1 METTKLFNVCLLD
14 SNGNPSKIYI
24 FSNGKKID
32 TNILFSET
40 QINDFKLHNPE
51 FIYVDQYIY
60 KDDSIKII
68 KKKILKILEKN
79 IDAIT
84 FEQLYLFS
92 QTSLHYN
99 VYNLFKKLCNSK
111 NIIDNN
117 KFQQF
122 LLNINI
128 KNNNKNNITID
139 DFIDLELPDKLDV
152 FYPLGKD
159 FSSYFDFLFS
169 GNPFN
174 VIDTTNPS
182 FINENTNNTI
192 ITTDNNL
199 LFEYNLNSNLIYLS
213 LIDDIF
219 TYCNT
224 NKLNEEYFVKTY
236 FDYLRNEQIFNSIQ
250 LNNNIDN
257 LLKKQKKNTNYD
269 KYNKQIDLFYDIYYN
284 NKKPIDYIENGVNNI
299 SLYLLMNN
307 NTTLP
312 LDSIFKILHTSKN
325 IPLIKFNP
333 GKRKENMYRIFSDK
347 ITKTGTKVPFLNKNT
362 INILSKTIGKGEVQ
376 ISFYNIIKILDENFI
391 VIIDLLENCNF
402 KINIKSEHSFDVNII
417 DNIITNTINP
427 IIQSINAFIEAF
439 GYNINHFK
447 SIYSNEIKVINIDIF
462 KSISHVK
469 KFNFSKYSN
478 FFSSIFDIIDIDNP
492 NNIRLNYTRVSNY
505 KKMNG
510 IYKFIH
516 NHYNGEN
523 HSEVILKLVNNLN
536 ITEEEA
542 RNNVNSFRSEV
553 SMINGRYSINI
564 NKIIENPGFNS
575 EINIITFE
583 DKISFNIQ
591 QIDSFNY
598 IEQLNVYIDSI
609 FRILQYYDSISIPEK
624 KLKDLLNK
632 KVEHDKIQNELP
644 IIIAPIIP
652 TDDPT
657 DDDIEKAKPIK
668 INIIQ
673 DEILGNIKD
682 DIYDRVDD
690 EDDDDDDDDDDGIFF
705 DDDDDMDDDT
715 EFQGGSKKTE
725 ENLIDMPL
733 KKPNMFY
740 DKMVSREPKLFL
752 TKKSGNFNAYSRLCQ
767 HNSGK
772 QPVILTDEEKN
783 YIDEKFPGSYNRSI
797 KYGTDPDKKYNYICP
812 RYWCLLTNSS
822 ITKEDIE
829 NGKCGNPG
837 KIIPDGAKKVP
848 KGHYIIEF
856 RKDDTELY
864 PGFLSKKSHPEN
876 KCIPCC
882 FKNWDSHEQKRRRQE
897 CTGID
902 EGADN
907 KRKAN
912 KPQYDDTYI
921 ISFDSYPIAQHRFG
935 FLDPSVE
942 NFLNEDYSE
951 KVNKVNSHQ
960 ILPDKWVLLRY
971 GTELHET
978 QSFVGVLS
986 EIHKLIISQKA
997 NKKDEEA
1004 IKNTDSISEFKEK
1017 IIKSL
1022 SIDLFIRLQNGSLIN
1037 TFKPKEISDVDINP
1051 YVNCNFYEKLEKGNE
1066 EHTDFFK
1073 QVILSYENF
1082 KKYLRDDNVI
1092 IDHTFLWDFS
1102 YLSDSKL
1109 FETGI
1114 NIILLEKTNND
1125 MTDNFELICPTNAY
1139 SSILFD
1145 QKKPAVI
1152 ILKRDNYYELI
1163 INYKL
1168 PSDKKKEGALFA
1180 AALYMNEEEN
1190 KQYKDTIFKTI
1201 GNLINNKCKPIKHS
1215 TIKNFKQNKSAY
1227 DIYDILIHY
1236 NYEINK
1242 QVLNY
1247 QGKCIGFVVNKDLDN
1262 DVYIPTSPSKLFK
1275 NIEIK
1280 FVDDIE
1286 IYNDY
1291 KYTIDSLIKISNDTK
1306 KDILCLPNTKVL
1318 EDNLIVG
1325 ILTETNQFI
1334 QINSPTEDIHNDDL
1348 DVLDSTNYVKVDKA
1362 IFNNDPEEE
1371 KRLKIY
1377 NNIKLESLF
1386 FNSFRNTIK
1395 ILLNH
1400 RTAKD
1405 IRKKITVIINNESI
1419 LHKQKLKTISNIL
1432 KNITSTQILFVDNY
1446 DSKVLDKIH
1455 SITNCYTN
1463 GNKKTY
1469 CLFDKTNGSIKLL
1482 IPKKHLISDM
1492 DNEEI
1497 YYNRISDELLRY
1509 ESMKNFILDPESIV
1523 SLGNIDYDINKNEFI
1538 AIHSNLQTGDYFEE
1552 NDILNENEY
1561 SEYLN
1566 YEFANPQNI
1575 SSEIT
1580 NVPLI
1585 EEDEIKLLKNKD
1597 LFPSPLIN
1605 MDCIKK
1611 GITITEDILK
1621 KDDIWRKYFINTKE
1635 YYFRGTPYCSF
1646 TVLRLLIYFSINY
1659 KYSINKVKQ
1668 ILLDKYAIYFND
1680 DKYEKI
1686 KENILHIL
1694 TEQGKGNYVERIKTK
1709 AITIETM
1716 IFDEEYYLTDL
1727 DILAIV
1733 CSDKIG
1739 LNVIIYSDDNFNTM
1753 NPNINW
1759 LLIENKG
1766 KYDENKI
1773 KEKKYWF
1780 IRTPNFKHKN
1790 PNFKDKL
1797 PPVYSLINKRIPLQ
1811 DVSYIMNG
1819 DYEEQKKN
1827 NILNFDK
1834 FVEDYIITGPL

>member
-24 FSNGKKID
+24 FSNGKKIEP
-32 TNILFSET
+32 NILFSET

-68 KKKILKILEKN
+68 KKKILKILGKN
-79 IDAIT
+79 IDTIT

-92 QTSLHYN
+92 QTSLDYN

-111 NIIDNN
+111 NTIDNI

-122 LLNINI
+122 LLNIN
-128 KNNNKNNITID
+128 KKDNNKNNITID

-174 VIDTTNPS
+174 VIDTNNSS

-192 ITTDNNL
+192 VTADNNL
-199 LFEYNLNSNLIYLS
+199 LFEYNLNSNVIYLS

-224 NKLNEEYFVKTY
+224 NKLNEEYFIKVY
-236 FDYLRNEQIFNSIQ
+236 FDYLRNEQIFNSTQ
-250 LNNNIDN
+250 LDNNIDN
-257 LLKKQKKNTNYD
+257 LLKKEKNKSSYD

-284 NKKPIDYIENGVNNI
+284 NKTPINYLSNGVNNI
-299 SLYLLMNN
+299 EFYLFMNN
-307 NTTLP
+307 NTSLP
-312 LDSIFKILHTSKN
+312 LESIFKILHTSKN

-347 ITKTGTKVPFLNKNT
+347 ITKTGKKVPFLNKNT
-362 INILSKTIGKGEVQ
+362 INILSKTIGKGETQ
-376 ISFYNIIKILDENFI
+376 ISFYNIIKILDEKFI
-391 VIIDLLENCNF
+391 VVIDLLENSNF
-402 KINIKSEHSFDVNII
+402 KINIKSEHSFDVNTI
-417 DNIITNTINP
+417 DNIVTKSINP
-427 IIQSINAFIEAF
+427 IIQNINAFIESF
-439 GYNINHFK
+439 GYNINYFK
-447 SIYSNEIKVINIDIF
+447 SIYFNEIKVINIDIF
-462 KSISHVK
+462 KSISLVK

-478 FFSSIFDIIDIDNP
+478 FISSIFDIIDNDNP

-523 HSEVILKLVNNLN
+523 HSEVIEKLVNNLN

-542 RNNVNSFRSEV
+542 RDNINAFRSEV
-553 SMINGRYSINI
+553 NMINGRYSINI

-575 EINIITFE
+575 EINVITFE

-591 QIDSFNY
+591 QIDSFHY

-609 FRILQYYDSISIPEK
+609 FRILQYYDSINIPDK
-624 KLKDLLNK
+624 KMKEILSK
-632 KVEHDKIQNELP
+632 KVEQDKIQNELP
-644 IIIAPIIP
+644 MIIAPIVPITEP
-652 TDDPT
+652 TEEGYQ
-657 DDDIEKAKPIK
+657 EKIKPIK
-668 INIIQ
+668 INTIQ
-673 DEILGNIKD
+673 DEILGNTKD
-682 DIYDRVDD
+682 NIYDNVVDS
-690 EDDDDDDDDDDGIFF
+690 DDDDDDDGIFF
-705 DDDDDMDDDT
+705 DDDEDMDDDT

-725 ENLIDMPL
+725 DNLIDMPL

-740 DKMVSREPKLFL
+740 DRLVSREPKLFL
-752 TKKSGNFNAYSRLCQ
+752 TKKTGNFNAYSRLCQ

-783 YIDEKFPGSYNRSI
+783 YIDENFPGSYNKSI

-822 ITKEDIE
+822 ITQEDVE
-829 NGKCGNPG
+829 NGKCG

-848 KGHYIIEF
+848 KGHYVIEF
-856 RKDDTELY
+856 RKDSRELY

-882 FKNWDSHEQKRRRQE
+882 FKSWDSNEQKLRRQE
-897 CTGID
+897 CTGVD

-907 KRKAN
+907 KRKVN
-912 KPQYDDTYI
+912 KPQYDDGYI

-935 FLDPSVE
+935 FLDPSIE
-942 NFLNEDYSE
+942 KFLNEDYTE

-960 ILPDKWVLLRY
+960 IIPNKWVLLRY
-971 GTELHET
+971 GTELHKT

-986 EIHKLIISQKA
+986 EIHKLILSQ
-997 NKKDEEA
+997 NKDEIELTTTEPLLGNE
-1004 IKNTDSISEFKEK
+1004 KTDSIPEFKKK
-1017 IIKSL
+1017 IINSL
-1022 SIDLFIRLQNGSLIN
+1022 TIDIFVRLQNGSLIN
-1037 TFKPKEISDVDINP
+1037 MFKNKEITDVDINP
-1051 YVNCNFYEKLEKGNE
+1051 YVNSNLYKKLDNDKE
-1066 EHTDFFK
+1066 EHIDFFK

-1082 KKYLRDDNVI
+1082 KNYLRDDNVI

-1102 YLSDSKL
+1102 NLSEL
-1109 FETGI
+1109 FFTGI

-1145 QKKPAVI
+1145 HKKPSVI
-1152 ILKRDNYYELI
+1152 ILKRDNYYELV
-1163 INYKL
+1163 INYNQS
-1168 PSDKKKEGALFA
+1168 PKKKENNKLVAG
-1180 AALYMNEEEN
+1180 LYMTNEDKFMHLEN
-1190 KQYKDTIFKTI
+1190 KQYSDTIFKVI

-1236 NYEINK
+1236 NYEIKK

-1247 QGKCIGFVVNKDLDN
+1247 QSKCVGFVVNKDLTN

-1275 NIEIK
+1275 NMKITFI
-1280 FVDDIE
+1280 DDLS

-1291 KYTIDSLIKISNDTK
+1291 KDTIESLTKISNDTN
-1306 KDILCLPNTKVL
+1306 KDILCLPDTKVL
-1318 EDNLIVG
+1318 ENNLIVG

-1334 QINSPTEDIHNDDL
+1334 QIDPPQQKLKEDEL
-1348 DVLDSTNYVKVDKA
+1348 DELDSTNYINVDKA
-1362 IFNNDPEEE
+1362 IHNNDPEEE

-1377 NNIKLESLF
+1377 NNIKLETLF
-1386 FNSFRNTIK
+1386 FNAFRNTIK

-1400 RTAKD
+1400 RSAKD
-1405 IRKKITVIINNESI
+1405 LRKQITIIINNDSVLYKE
-1419 LHKQKLKTISNIL
+1419 KLKTISNIL
-1432 KNITSTQILFVDNY
+1432 KSTTSSQILFVDNY

-1492 DNEEI
+1492 DNEVI

-1509 ESMKNFILDPESIV
+1509 ESMKNFILNPESIV

-1538 AIHSNLQTGDYFEE
+1538 LIHSNLQNGDYFEE
-1552 NDILNENEY
+1552 DDILNENEY

-1566 YEFANPQNI
+1566 YEFANPQNV

-1580 NVPLI
+1580 NIPIIQEDQLI
-1585 EEDEIKLLKNKD
+1585 KQDIFDSL
-1597 LFPSPLIN
+1597 LIN
-1605 MDCIKK
+1605 IDCIKK
-1611 GITITEDILK
+1611 ALVINENNYN
-1621 KDDIWRKYFINTKE
+1621 DDGDMWRKYFINTTE
-1635 YYFRGTPYCSF
+1635 YYFRDTPYCTF
-1646 TVLRLLIYFSINY
+1646 TILRLIIYFQKKIKVSVNKIKQY
-1659 KYSINKVKQ
+1659 LIEKYS
-1668 ILLDKYAIYFND
+1668 IYFND
-1680 DKYEKI
+1680 DKYKEI
-1686 KENILHIL
+1686 KKKILHIL
-1694 TEQGKGNYVERIKTK
+1694 KQQGKGHFVELIKNNE
-1709 AITIETM
+1709 INIENM
-1716 IFDEEYYLTDL
+1716 IIDENYYLTDL
-1727 DILAIV
+1727 DLLAIV
-1733 CSDKIG
+1733 SNNNISC
-1739 LNVIIYSDDNFNTM
+1739 NVIIYSKNNFNTM

-1759 LLIENKG
+1759 LLIKKNYMENNI
-1766 KYDENKI
+1766 DKI
-1773 KEKKYWF
+1773 MSEDYWF
-1780 IRTPNFKHKN
+1780 IRTQKFETNIIPA
-1790 PNFKDKL
+1790 
-1797 PPVYSLINKRIPLQ
+1797 YSLINKRISLQ
-1811 DVSYIMNG
+1811 DVDIINKG
-1819 DYEEQKKN
+1819 DLNEFKKN
-1827 NILNFDK
+1827 NMLTFDE
-1834 FVEDYIITGPL
+1834 FLQDYKITGPL